1 MIMFDKILEYQKIEG
16 NVLKLEGE
24 LAKSADREKAAE
36 IQQEL
41 KSFHARL
48 VVLENNAKQVN
59 DAYSKAIKKYQ
70 EYNEKLAELE
80 KQVESI
86 DESKVDLYEK
96 AYKDFANIAVG
107 LEKEIAKMHNE
118 IQQISHEY
126 EEIIKKSKVDREK
139 FDKYKAAYTK
149 LKLELEPK
157 INEGRAE
164 LAKIQKEIEAKLFQ
178 KYLQKRENRIFPVF
192 VALTDNK
199 CGGCRMEISASKLGA
214 MKNNEFGVIE
224 CENCGRIIYNK

>member
-1 MIMFDKILEYQKIEG
+1 MFGKILEFQKTEG
-16 NVLKLEGE
+16 ALIKLESE
-24 LAKSADREKAAE
+24 LAKSGDREKAAA

-41 KSFHARL
+41 KSYHSRL
-48 VVLENNAKQVN
+48 LILEENAKKVN

-80 KQVESI
+80 KQIETVSSENF
-86 DESKVDLYEK
+86 ELYEK
-96 AYKDFANIAVG
+96 AYKDFANIATG
-107 LEKEIAKMHNE
+107 LEREIAKLHND

-126 EEIIKKSKVDREK
+126 EEIIKKSKVGREK
-139 FDKYKAAYTK
+139 FDKYKEKYTK

-157 INEGRAE
+157 IAE
-164 LAKIQKEIEAKLFQ
+164 LKVELSKIQKEVDVKLFQ
-178 KYLQKRENRIFPVF
+178 RYMQKRDNRIFPVF
-192 VALTDNK
+192 VPLADNK

-224 CENCGRIIYNK
+224 CENCGRIIYTK

>member
-1 MIMFDKILEYQKIEG
+1 MFDKILEYQKTEG
-16 NVLKLEGE
+16 ALIKLENE
-24 LAKSADREKAAE
+24 LAKSSDREKAAA

-41 KSFHARL
+41 KSYHSRL
-48 VVLENNAKQVN
+48 LALEENAKRVN

-80 KQVESI
+80 KQIETVSGENVE
-86 DESKVDLYEK
+86 LYEK
-96 AYKDFANIAVG
+96 AYKDFANIATG
-107 LEKEIAKMHNE
+107 LEREIAKLHND

-139 FDKYKAAYTK
+139 FDKHKEKYTK

-157 INEGRAE
+157 IAE
-164 LAKIQKEIEAKLFQ
+164 LKSGLAKIQKDVDSKLLQ
-178 KYLQKRENRIFPVF
+178 RYNQKRENRIFPVF
-192 VALTDNK
+192 VPLVENK

-214 MKNNEFGVIE
+214 MKNNDFGVIE
-224 CENCGRIIYNK
+224 CENCGRIIYTK